1 MILEMFQIVI
11 SHRMRWQ
18 AKRGVFCLEV
28 FLHMQ
33 RIIMICKELCRIH
46 LDISRAGAPYLL
58 AKEVSRA
65 ISNKI
70 HEKAVRQ

>member
-1 MILEMFQIVI
+1 MAGKEGCFA
-11 SHRMRWQ
+11 W
-18 AKRGVFCLEV
+18 KC
-28 FLHMQ
+28 LHMQ

>member
-1 MILEMFQIVI
+1 
-11 SHRMRWQ
+11 MRWQ
-18 AKRGVFCLEV
+18 AKRGVLLGSV
-28 FLHMQ
+28 FAYAKNNYDMQ
-33 RIIMICKELCRIH
+33 GIVPH
-46 LDISRAGAPYLL
+46 TPLDISRAGAPYLL